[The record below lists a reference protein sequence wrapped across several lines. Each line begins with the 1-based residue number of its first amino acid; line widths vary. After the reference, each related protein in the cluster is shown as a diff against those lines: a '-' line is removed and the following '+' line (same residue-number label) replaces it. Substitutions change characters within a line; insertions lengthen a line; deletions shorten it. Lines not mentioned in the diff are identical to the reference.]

1 MPQNVKRDSYFWLIA
16 LQSSC
21 VTFFLGAFGPSQALL
36 RADQNTSLTVA
47 GLHGTSMG
55 VAAILA
61 GYSNPHLVHKFGRA
75 RTGWIGLGIFSVGV
89 FIFVISMPVQLT
101 ILAALF
107 AGFGVS
113 VVINN
118 FVTSLTSH
126 YGKNAA
132 YMVTKANAI
141 GSVSFVLGTLT
152 VGLTADNF
160 RDFWRVGILAILP
173 FILYLFFIRRE
184 KNEVEHI
191 PSEDGPQS
199 GKLSIPFWI
208 SLFGFFCSIASEFA
222 ISFWAAVLILDRTDA
237 SPAISTLV
245 VVAFGSGMGLGRWF
259 GPTVLKRFEIDSQL
273 KIYMTLQ
280 LVGFMV
286 LWFSHSLTISFLAL
300 LVTGMGVS
308 SQFTLISLRL
318 IGLSDGRPDLTM
330 GKSSLSAGYAIGF
343 SPFVLG
349 ILGDNLGIS
358 RAYLMVP
365 VLILISILVVQLIP
379 SHVEPENEF
388 QK

>member
-1 MPQNVKRDSYFWLIA
+1 MPHTIKRDSYFWLIA

-61 GYSNPHLVHKFGRA
+61 GYANSPLVHKFGRS
-75 RTGWIGLGIFSVGV
+75 RTGWIGLGIFSFGV
-89 FIFVISMPVQLT
+89 IIFVISQPVQLT

-118 FVTSLTSH
+118 FVTSLTAH

-152 VGLTADNF
+152 VGLIADSF
-160 RDFWRVGILAILP
+160 REFWRIGILALLP
-173 FILYLFFIRRE
+173 FALYLFFFRRD
-184 KNEVEHI
+184 KNEEEHV
-191 PSEDGPQS
+191 PSEEGPQG
-199 GKLSIPFWI
+199 GKLSVHFWI
-208 SLFGFFCSIASEFA
+208 SLFGFFCSIATEFA
-222 ISFWAAVLILDRTDA
+222 ISFWAAVLILDRTAA

-245 VVAFGSGMGLGRWF
+245 VVAFGSGMALGRWF
-259 GPTVLKRFEIDSQL
+259 GPPVLKKLEIDSQIKL
-273 KIYMTLQ
+273 YMTIQ
-280 LVGFMV
+280 LFGFIA
-286 LWFSHSLTISFLAL
+286 LWFSHNLAISFLAL
-300 LVTGMGVS
+300 LVTGIGVS
-308 SQFTLISLRL
+308 SQFTLTSLRL

-330 GKSSLSAGYAIGF
+330 GKSSLAAGFAIGL

-349 ILGDNLGIS
+349 ILGDHLGIS

-365 VLILISILVVQLIP
+365 VLILISLLVIQFIP
-379 SHVEPENEF
+379 SHVEQEIEL